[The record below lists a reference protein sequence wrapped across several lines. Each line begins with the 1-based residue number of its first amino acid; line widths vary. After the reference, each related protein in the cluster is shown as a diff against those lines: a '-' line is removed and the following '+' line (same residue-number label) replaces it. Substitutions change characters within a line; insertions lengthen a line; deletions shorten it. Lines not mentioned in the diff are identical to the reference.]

1 MLDFKQVTLNKVVH
15 AFKRRYLYYRWILLY
30 PLMRYLFPI
39 NKHKVCV
46 ISWFGVNFKCNP
58 KALAVYMSNHVH
70 DLACKVLVIVDYPNI
85 YKGDYPNLVFVRTH
99 SLRHIYCLAT
109 CRVFIANVR
118 MASFCKRKGQYY
130 VQTWHGTG
138 PKKSEK
144 DSIGTLSKSYVETA
158 IRDCEQTDLM
168 LSGSGYFS
176 NWIKRSTWYKGKIL
190 ECGSPRCDVFFNQED
205 YEKSK
210 KKVFSEFHVGNDER
224 LIMYA
229 PTFRSLTEIED
240 YGFDAKKLIGTL
252 MERFGGKWKL
262 LLRFHPNVA
271 KYPIPDIFSK
281 YLGKEVIDVTRY
293 PDMQDLLCASDA
305 LITDFSSVSTEFAIQ
320 NKPCF
325 LYAPDLDSYDRGLY
339 IKPEQMPFPL
349 AKTEIELL
357 GVVAGFDEAN
367 YKKLVD
373 TYSLFLGNVEKGCAC
388 REVVNEIKKYL

>member
-1 MLDFKQVTLNKVVH
+1 
-15 AFKRRYLYYRWILLY
+15 
-30 PLMRYLFPI
+30 
-39 NKHKVCV
+39 
-46 ISWFGVNFKCNP
+46 
-58 KALAVYMSNHVH
+58 
-70 DLACKVLVIVDYPNI
+70 
-85 YKGDYPNLVFVRTH
+85 
-99 SLRHIYCLAT
+99 
-109 CRVFIANVR
+109 
-118 MASFCKRKGQYY
+118 
-130 VQTWHGTG
+130 
-138 PKKSEK
+138 
-144 DSIGTLSKSYVETA
+144 
-158 IRDCEQTDLM
+158 
-168 LSGSGYFS
+168 
-176 NWIKRSTWYKGKIL
+176 
-190 ECGSPRCDVFFNQED
+190 
-205 YEKSK
+205 
-210 KKVFSEFHVGNDER
+210 
-224 LIMYA
+224 MYA

-357 GVVAGFDEAN
+357 GVVAGFDEAG

-373 TYSLFLGNVEKGCAC
+373 KYSLFLGNVEKGCAC